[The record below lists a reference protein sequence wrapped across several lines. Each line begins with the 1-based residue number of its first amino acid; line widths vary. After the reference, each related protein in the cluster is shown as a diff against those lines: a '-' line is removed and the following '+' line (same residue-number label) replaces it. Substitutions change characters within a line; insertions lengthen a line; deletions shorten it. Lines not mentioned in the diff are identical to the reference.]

1 MGNDYYQSLKD
12 MESDLNGGKQI
23 LVGIGERC
31 FISHALVD
39 KNCRIDSNDVYIMVV
54 KHLKISELY
63 AIKDGIVL
71 IKRSCNTK

>member
-1 MGNDYYQSLKD
+1 
-12 MESDLNGGKQI
+12 
-23 LVGIGERC
+23 VGIGERC

-39 KNCRIDSNDVYIMVV
+39 KNCRIDSNDVYINGD
-54 KHLKISELY
+54 KHLEDTSTELY